1 MQTYR
6 SSILPIVAIA
16 LAIFGISYSLT
27 HNNEAVAKTPS
38 GSSVLVQEVA
48 RFEKDLAELNL
59 VHENHIRSYSDEM
72 GCVKDSKAL
81 EIVSHHKSLLEHNKQ
96 RLEYHKLQ
104 LVQADTSNA
113 ERNQGE
119 LAEDDARQVGG
130 AEARDEHR
138 VDDAEVTLDLL
149 NAKLHRGR

>member
-59 VHENHIRSYSDEM
+59 VHENHIKSYSDEM

-104 LVQADTSNA
+104 LVQADTTNA

-119 LAEDDARQVGG
+119 LAELQKDFDQ
-130 AEARDEHR
+130 
-138 VDDAEVTLDLL
+138 L
-149 NAKLHRGR
+149 NKDKEEIRTGFDNFVPGTAHITK